1 MNTQREG
8 VPAGY
13 KGRRTGKESG
23 SDEAYDLTGN
33 PKAYVPEIVLDR
45 DAGQQITM
53 DAEFTML
60 EGQCE
65 VKTGETSALIGR
77 ISDTSQALTNRA
89 QVAAN
94 CAVKTAMAAKSGID
108 TIERVVKCMREIT
121 SAMNDVTESVEKL
134 ERHSRDIDK
143 VVVAVGEIT
152 KRTNTVTKNYMQK
165 TGKANNKEQRSDPV
179 SKDIKQVAKLINEE
193 AQVTT
198 DCLHILR
205 TDINEC
211 VKVTGAAVKRIETGY
226 KTANEA
232 SGVMNR
238 VMDSVEDVSEQ
249 IDSIFE
255 AAEQVSDSSTDM
267 RRVIDNVV
275 REVNNSS
282 EKLAKMSSELH
293 DYIALFQSR
302 EEIATREEAEQ
313 WSLQRF

>member
-8 VPAGY
+8 VSAGY
-13 KGRRTGKESG
+13 KGRRSGKESG
-23 SDEAYDLTGN
+23 SNES
-33 PKAYVPEIVLDR
+33 YVPETVLNR
-45 DAGQQITM
+45 DAGQQMAM
-53 DAEFTML
+53 DAGFTMP
-60 EGQCE
+60 EEQSE
-65 VKTGETSALIGR
+65 MKAGETSALIGR
-77 ISDTSQALTNRA
+77 ISGTCQTLTNKA

-94 CAVKTAMAAKSGID
+94 CAVRTAIAAKSGID
-108 TIERVVKCMREIT
+108 SIERIVKSMREIT
-121 SAMNDVTESVEKL
+121 SAMNDVAESMEKL
-134 ERHSRDIDK
+134 ERHSRDIDN

-152 KRTNTVTKNYMQK
+152 KRTNTVTRNYTQK
-165 TGKANNKEQRSDPV
+165 TGKGNIKDQRSPVV

-205 TDINEC
+205 ADINEC
-211 VKVTGAAVKRIETGY
+211 VKATGVAVKRIETGY

-255 AAEQVSDSSTDM
+255 AAELVSDSSTDM
-267 RRVIDNVV
+267 RRIIDNVV
-275 REVNNSS
+275 QEVNNSS

-293 DYIALFQSR
+293 DYIALFQSYR
-302 EEIATREEAEQ
+302 EVADPEESEQ
-313 WSLQRF
+313 WTLQRF

>member
-8 VPAGY
+8 VSAGY
-13 KGRRTGKESG
+13 KGQRSGKESG
-23 SDEAYDLTGN
+23 SNES
-33 PKAYVPEIVLDR
+33 YVPETVLNR
-45 DAGQQITM
+45 DAGQQMAM
-53 DAEFTML
+53 DAGFTMP
-60 EGQCE
+60 EEQSE
-65 VKTGETSALIGR
+65 MKAGETSALIGR
-77 ISDTSQALTNRA
+77 ISGTCQTLTNKA

-94 CAVKTAMAAKSGID
+94 CAVRTAIAAKSGID
-108 TIERVVKCMREIT
+108 SIERIVKSMREIT
-121 SAMNDVTESVEKL
+121 SAMNDVAESMEKL
-134 ERHSRDIDK
+134 ERHSRDIDN

-152 KRTNTVTKNYMQK
+152 KRTNTVTRNYTQK
-165 TGKANNKEQRSDPV
+165 TGKGNIKDQRSPVV

-205 TDINEC
+205 ADINEC
-211 VKVTGAAVKRIETGY
+211 VKATGVAVKRIETGY

-255 AAEQVSDSSTDM
+255 AAELVSDSSTDM
-267 RRVIDNVV
+267 RRIIDNVV
-275 REVNNSS
+275 QEVNNSS

-293 DYIALFQSR
+293 DYIALFQSYR
-302 EEIATREEAEQ
+302 EVADPEESEQ
-313 WSLQRF
+313 WTLQRF

>member
-8 VPAGY
+8 VSAGY
-13 KGRRTGKESG
+13 KGRRSGKESG
-23 SDEAYDLTGN
+23 SNE
-33 PKAYVPEIVLDR
+33 AYVPETVLNR
-45 DAGQQITM
+45 DADQQMAM
-53 DAEFTML
+53 DAGFTMP
-60 EGQCE
+60 EGQGE
-65 VKTGETSALIGR
+65 MKAGETSALIGR
-77 ISDTSQALTNRA
+77 ISGTCQTLTNKA

-94 CAVKTAMAAKSGID
+94 CAVRTAIAAKSGID
-108 TIERVVKCMREIT
+108 SIERIVKSMREIT
-121 SAMNDVTESVEKL
+121 SAMNDVAESMEKL
-134 ERHSRDIDK
+134 ERHSRDIDN

-152 KRTNTVTKNYMQK
+152 KRTNTVARNYTQK
-165 TGKANNKEQRSDPV
+165 TGKANNKDQQSTVV

-205 TDINEC
+205 ADINEC
-211 VKVTGAAVKRIETGY
+211 VKATGVAVKRIETGY

-255 AAEQVSDSSTDM
+255 AAELVSDSSTDM
-267 RRVIDNVV
+267 RRIIDNVV

-293 DYIALFQSR
+293 DYIALFQSYR
-302 EEIATREEAEQ
+302 EVADPEESEQ
-313 WSLQRF
+313 WTLQRF